1 MSTADLVDGEVT
13 VPARAGAG
21 ANCGHERAHIIDSR
35 FYGDAYSTPCS
46 REIFC
51 DVCRM
56 QRWLNVEAALALS
69 QAEIGLIPHDAANRI
84 AAAADIKH
92 VDLAKVQRGIQRT
105 AHSLVPLLTA
115 LEEGCPGE
123 AGQFVHY
130 GATTQDIQDTGQ
142 ALEMRDVLDEVDR
155 HLREMIARLADL
167 AASHRGTLMIGR
179 THARPALP
187 TTFGLKVA
195 GWIDELL
202 RHAERLSAMRPRIL
216 VAQLHGG
223 VGTMASFDGRG
234 PALVDR
240 FARRLGLDVP
250 RTSWHVA
257 RDRVAEFLATLAMLA
272 ATLGR
277 IADEVRTLGRPE
289 FAELTEGWDYGKV
302 GSSTMPHKRN
312 PETAEQVVM
321 LARLVRANATLGF
334 DGMLQEHERDSR
346 GLRLEWVAVADAS
359 HHTLAALAMLGPLLA
374 GLEVNGA
381 HMGKRAQEAAEEIC
395 SESLMLALGRSFGK
409 QRAHALVYELS
420 QQAQDE
426 GWSLRQA
433 IEQRDELTTNLQP
446 GELESIF
453 EPANYLGSAGELVD
467 QVVASAGRW
476 LVEEPRR

>member
-1 MSTADLVDGEVT
+1 MTTAELVDGDGEVP
-13 VPARAGAG
+13 VLSRDGPPCA
-21 ANCGHERAHIIDSR
+21 HERAHITDSR
-35 FYGDAYSTPCS
+35 FYRDAYSTPAS
-46 REIFC
+46 RRIFC

-56 QRWLNVEAALALS
+56 QRWLDVEAALALS
-69 QAEIGLIPHDAANRI
+69 QAELGLIPADAAERI
-84 AAAADIKH
+84 AAAARIDQI
-92 VDLAKVQRGIQRT
+92 DLDEVEQGIRRT
-105 AHSLVPLLTA
+105 AHSLVPLLTTLA
-115 LEEGCPGE
+115 QACPGQ

-142 ALEMRDVLDEVDR
+142 ALEMRDVLDEVDD
-155 HLREMIARLADL
+155 EMRGMIADL
-167 AASHRGTLMIGR
+167 AHLATTHRDTLMIGR

-223 VGTMASFDGRG
+223 VGTMASFGGRG

-240 FARRLGLDVP
+240 FADRLGLEVP
-250 RTSWHVA
+250 RTGWHVA

-289 FAELTEGWDYGKV
+289 FGEVTEGWHYGKV

-312 PETAEQVVM
+312 PEAAEQVVV
-321 LARLVRANATLGF
+321 LARLARANATLAF

-346 GLRLEWVAVADAS
+346 GLRLEWVAVADVS
-359 HHTLAALAMLGPLLA
+359 HHTLAALAVLGPLLA
-374 GLEVNGA
+374 GLEVNA
-381 HMGKRAQEAAEEIC
+381 DHMAERAREAAEEIC

-409 QRAHALVYELS
+409 QRAHALVYELT
-420 QQAQDE
+420 QQAHDE
-426 GWSLRQA
+426 GSSLRLA
-433 IEQRDELTTNLQP
+433 IEQRHDLVANLAP
-446 GELESIF
+446 GEVGSIF
-453 EPANYLGSAGELVD
+453 DPASYLGSAGELVD
-467 QVVASAGRW
+467 GVVAAARPW
-476 LVEEPRR
+476 LIGEQAR

>member
-1 MSTADLVDGEVT
+1 MMTTEVAGGEVRT
-13 VPARAGAG
+13 STPAGAH
-21 ANCGHERAHIIDSR
+21 CRHDRAHITDSR
-35 FYGDAYSTPCS
+35 FYGDAYSTPAS
-46 REIFC
+46 KRIFC

-56 QRWLNVEAALALS
+56 QRWLAVEAALALS
-69 QAEIGLIPHDAANRI
+69 QAEVGLIPDDAARRI
-84 AAAADIKH
+84 AAAARIDQ
-92 VDLAKVQRGIQRT
+92 VDLDEVQRGIQRT

-115 LEEGCPGE
+115 LEQACHGQ

-142 ALEMRDVLDEVDR
+142 ALEMRDVLDEIDAE
-155 HLREMIARLADL
+155 LRDIIADL
-167 AASHRGTLMIGR
+167 AKLATSHRSTLMIGR

-187 TTFGLKVA
+187 TTFGFKVA

-202 RHAERLSAMRPRIL
+202 RNAERLSAMRPRVL

-223 VGTMASFDGRG
+223 VGTMAGFDGRG
-234 PALVDR
+234 PELVDR
-240 FARRLGLDVP
+240 FARRLGLEVP

-289 FAELTEGWDYGKV
+289 FAELTESWEYGKV

-312 PETAEQVVM
+312 PEAAEQVVM
-321 LARLVRANATLGF
+321 LARLVRANSILGF

-359 HHTLAALAMLGPLLA
+359 HHTLAALAILGPLLA
-374 GLEVNGA
+374 GLEVNSA
-381 HMGKRAQEAAEEIC
+381 RMAEQAQEAAEQIC
-395 SESLMLALGRSFGK
+395 SESLMLALGRSLGK
-409 QRAHALVYELS
+409 QRAHAFVYELS

-433 IEQRDELTTNLQP
+433 IEQRDDVTANLDP
-446 GELESIF
+446 GEMGRIF
-453 EPANYLGSAGELVD
+453 DPANYVGSASELVD
-467 QVVASAGRW
+467 QVVADAGHW
-476 LVEEPRR
+476 LIKEAR